1 MKQVKIYTDGACSG
15 NPGPGGWAAVLL
27 YKDNRL
33 EISGYEPQTTSNRME
48 LMAPIKA
55 LRRLKMPCEVK
66 VFSDSAY
73 LIDTFQK
80 NWIVSWK
87 KNNWIRSNKKAVINE
102 DLWKEILTL
111 TEIHSVEW
119 IKVRG
124 HSDDVL
130 NNRCDELARLE
141 IKRHTQI

>member
-48 LMAPIKA
+48 LMAPIQA
-55 LRRLKMPCEVK
+55 LHRLKMPCEVK

-80 NWIVSWK
+80 NWIGSWV

-102 DLWKEILTL
+102 DLWKEILAL